1 MSESQIFDDK
11 AIQGLDYLF
20 QYYWIL
26 RKEQPEIYRLIRER
40 EKVLRRYI
48 DDKFGMRLIIHQ
60 HFIKLEKIPV
70 QPERW
75 MGIQDFQETMDYI
88 IFCCA
93 LAFLE
98 GKAVDEQFLLSEVCE
113 EIRLNCPEAF
123 EVDWTLYSHRKSLI
137 RVMKVLVDF
146 RLIHTIDGD
155 VSRFDYHEEEE
166 VLYEATIYSRY
177 FMRSYPEE
185 FTGYTNWQQLLQDDW
200 KYNTEDERRKR
211 VYRRLFMSPGL
222 NRIDQG
228 DPDFLYIRNYRN
240 RLSEDIEKHSEYK
253 LHVFKN
259 TALLSLTEGKQYQSL
274 FPNSKAV
281 TDLILQLSNYLHNN
295 LDRYPP
301 QENGE
306 IILTE
311 GQLTGIIDDLRIK
324 YGQGWTK
331 YFRDKSSM
339 AIRIELVKALQD
351 WLMAEQRQS
360 FIMMK
365 PLLGILVGNYP
376 KDYEGAE
383 K

>member
-1 MSESQIFDDK
+1 MDGNTGFS
-11 AIQGLDYLF
+11 
-20 QYYWIL
+20 
-26 RKEQPEIYRLIRER
+26 RKNG
-40 EKVLRRYI
+40 
-48 DDKFGMRLIIHQ
+48 F
-60 HFIKLEKIPV
+60 
-70 QPERW
+70 
-75 MGIQDFQETMDYI
+75 I

-113 EIRLNCPEAF
+113 EIRLNCPEEF
-123 EVDWTLYSHRKSLI
+123 EVEWTLYSHRKSLI

-211 VYRRLFMSPGL
+211 VYRRLFKSPGL

-259 TALLSLTEGKQYQSL
+259 TALLSLTEGRQYQSL

-311 GQLTGIIDDLRIK
+311 GQLTGIIDDLSLSVLQAQR
-324 YGQGWTK
+324 
-331 YFRDKSSM
+331 FSVKS
-339 AIRIELVKALQD
+339 
-351 WLMAEQRQS
+351 
-360 FIMMK
+360 
-365 PLLGILVGNYP
+365 
-376 KDYEGAE
+376 
-383 K
+383 